1 MRHAITSSSLTAL
14 LLFSGLSVQAA
25 EKFKCGEYNIHGVVK
40 KSADHF
46 VLKLY
51 EGSMSEVI
59 LSLPQDLEEAIQI
72 YEDRAVTLQAKM
84 MAPVKNMRGQ
94 VQSLLSGE
102 EVKKLLSSDQPYSA
116 RFFREDIQERVPDP
130 LHPELDSGMV
140 LIKEIPCDSRAPSSN
155 SNAKN
160 KKGRS

>member
-1 MRHAITSSSLTAL
+1 MRHLVQVTSLMAL
-14 LLFSGLSVQAA
+14 IVFCAFGAQAA

-40 KSADHF
+40 KSVDHF

-51 EGSMSEVI
+51 EGSMSEI
-59 LSLPQDLEEAIQI
+59 TLSLPQDLEEAIQI
-72 YEDRAVTLQAKM
+72 YEDRAVTLHAKM
-84 MAPVKNMRGQ
+84 MAPVKNMKGQ
-94 VQSLLSGE
+94 VQSLLTDE

-130 LHPELDSGMV
+130 LRPELDSGMV
-140 LIKEIPCDSRAPSSN
+140 LIKETPCDSRASS
-155 SNAKN
+155 SKSDAKN